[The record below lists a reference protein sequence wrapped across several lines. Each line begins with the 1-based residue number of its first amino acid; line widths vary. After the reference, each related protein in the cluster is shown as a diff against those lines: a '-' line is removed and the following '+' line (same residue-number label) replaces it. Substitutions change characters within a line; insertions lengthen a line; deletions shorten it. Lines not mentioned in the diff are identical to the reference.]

1 MTHTF
6 YRIVPALL
14 FFTSSSMMLADQVSS
29 PIRDELLRCAEREE
43 SALERN
49 RAEIAE
55 KMGLDP
61 AMIGFTIMPQVT
73 RETCPQYHAMV
84 DTLVEKS
91 GLATKPGL
99 FLDVSSHEAS
109 VGIQMG
115 KFNGNGKELPIIYIT
130 KKAVELFNDD
140 EIEAA
145 IALNIARLGLNHKD
159 VEYWQTLNS
168 GKNRLL
174 TAAPMMLLWS
184 CGVTAVITSLFPGE
198 ISPSKTSSRAAVSTI
213 GAGVIGGWLIGKVVN
228 KINTLRFRSFRR
240 QQIGVDA
247 FVVEITQNPHALINV
262 LKKIDC
268 RDANNRI
275 AALEQI
281 AAKSKY
287 ATSANMQENR

>member
-6 YRIVPALL
+6 YRITPALL
-14 FFTSSSMMLADQVSS
+14 FFASSSTILADS
-29 PIRDELLRCAEREE
+29 IRDELLLCAEQEE
-43 SALERN
+43 NALERN

-55 KMGLDP
+55 KLGLDP
-61 AMIGFTIMPQVT
+61 AGFAIKSQITHK
-73 RETCPQYHAMV
+73 TCPQYHAMV

-115 KFNGNGKELPIIYIT
+115 KFNGNSKELPIIYIT

-145 IALNIARLGLNHKD
+145 IALNIARLALNHKD
-159 VEYWQTLNS
+159 VEYWRMLNE
-168 GKNRLL
+168 GKNRFL

-184 CGVTAVITSLFPGE
+184 CGATAVIKSLFPGE
-198 ISPSKTSSRAAVSTI
+198 ISPSETSSRAAVSII
-213 GAGVIGGWLIGKVVN
+213 GAGVIGGWLIGKAVN

-240 QQIGVDA
+240 QQLDVDTFA
-247 FVVEITQNPHALINV
+247 VEITQNPHALINV
-262 LKKIDC
+262 LKKLDY